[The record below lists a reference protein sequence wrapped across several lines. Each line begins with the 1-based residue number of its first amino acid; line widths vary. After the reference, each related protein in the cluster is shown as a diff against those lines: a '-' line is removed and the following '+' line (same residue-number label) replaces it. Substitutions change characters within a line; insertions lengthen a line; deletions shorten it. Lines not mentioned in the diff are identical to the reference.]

1 MSSNKYKPHII
12 VLPED
17 EANRQIALGFELHQH
32 LNPRVIQILPV
43 IGGWLKVVEEFIT
56 AYVPSMQEYKDRNV
70 VLLIDFD
77 EQNDRSKHIKNQI
90 PAEIQD
96 RVFILGVF
104 SEPEALKRKVGKN
117 LEEIGKALADDC
129 KDQTEILWGHEL
141 LKHNK
146 AELDRVNK
154 LFRQYLF

>member
-43 IGGWLKVVEEFIT
+43 IGGWSKVVDEFIT
-56 AYVPSMQEYKDRNV
+56 VYVPSMREYKERRI

-77 EQNDRSKHIKNQI
+77 EQNGRLDLIKEQV
-90 PAEIQD
+90 PLEIQD

-104 SEPEALKRKVGKN
+104 SEPEALKREVGKN

-146 AELDRVNK
+146 AELDRVNQ